1 MALCDGSSLKIFNIF
16 KLQCFQ
22 NRKTCSSV
30 EFKNN
35 IKIHMLGV
43 ELSSTWLL
51 LCLWR
56 CSSIKNIEIS
66 TNKLTWRKQKKYN
79 DVLGL
84 DMGKVTSQRGQ
95 HWNFFKLLVYAL
107 KFDMDRLFTWID
119 DMGGFLE
126 WNITHTPTLYIGSH
140 PFFLWTF
147 SD

>member
-1 MALCDGSSLKIFNIF
+1 MALCDGSCLKIFNSF
-16 KLQCFQ
+16 KLWYFE
-22 NRKTCSSV
+22 NRKTRSSL

-35 IKIHMLGV
+35 FKIHVLSV
-43 ELSSTWLL
+43 EFSSTWFL

-95 HWNFFKLLVYAL
+95 HWNFVKLLVYAL

-126 WNITHTPTLYIGSH
+126 SNITHTPTLYIGSH

-147 SD
+147 SN